1 MVYNKMD
8 FKQEDEKMQKID
20 LNDKIIFVTGVAG
33 FIGSNLSKKILKEF
47 NVKKVIGLDN
57 LNDYYDVKIKEY
69 RLKELEDFDKFEFIK
84 GNLADKEL
92 INKIFEENKPNIVVN
107 LGAQAGVR
115 YSITPRCLY

>member
-1 MVYNKMD
+1 
-8 FKQEDEKMQKID
+8 MQKID

-69 RLKELEDFDKFEFIK
+69 RLKEL
-84 GNLADKEL
+84 
-92 INKIFEENKPNIVVN
+92 
-107 LGAQAGVR
+107 
-115 YSITPRCLY
+115 